1 MNTPVAPSVD
11 VIIPVYNAP
20 ELTKRCIDSVVT
32 NLSQSIRTIYVQDD
46 ASDTETCAMLDH
58 LCYQQLHVY
67 HAPENQGFG
76 KSVNDAATRSDADFV
91 LVLNSDTE
99 VHENFLPLLC
109 EALAADPELAV
120 ISPTQD
126 NFSTSKLDRYQRR
139 PSGYIATYRFQG
151 YAFLIR
157 RTLFVAMGGFDA
169 QFGRGYFEDTDL
181 GRRLIQHGWR
191 MGVHPDACI
200 HHAGGAS
207 FGRGRSYR
215 LLAKRNRALYLSR
228 YPEARRNILLVSGPY
243 TLADLSVQLK
253 DSTEQVLRQ
262 GGGIHW
268 LTPLPLPQLSCL
280 QMRNSPASIRM
291 AIKLMLRGRSRADKR
306 ISAVWIFPDAP
317 ILVRTLLVFFARVRK
332 LEIRKWEAGQFE
344 SAERLTDSQQNFSA
358 KPILKQEI
366 TKGSSD

>member
-20 ELTKRCIDSVVT
+20 ELTKRCIDSAVT
-32 NLSQSIRTIYVQDD
+32 VLGQSIRTIYIQDD

-76 KSVNDAATRSDADFV
+76 KSVNDAVARSDADWV

-99 VHENFLPLLC
+99 IHENFLPLLC
-109 EALAADPELAV
+109 EAFAADPELAV
-120 ISPTQD
+120 ISPAHD
-126 NFSTSKLDRYQRR
+126 NSARSKLDRYQRR
-139 PSGYIATYRFQG
+139 PGGYIATYRFQG

-157 RTLFVAMGGFDA
+157 RNLFAAMGGFDV

-181 GRRLIQHGWR
+181 GRRLVQQGWR
-191 MGVHPDACI
+191 MGVHPDASI

-215 LLAKRNRALYLSR
+215 VLAKRNRALYLSR

-243 TLADLSVQLK
+243 TLADLSVQLA
-253 DSTEQVLRQ
+253 DSIDQVLRQ

-280 QMRNSPASIRM
+280 QMRNGTASIKM
-291 AIKLMLRGRSRADKR
+291 AIRLMLRGRSRVDKR
-306 ISAVWIFPDAP
+306 ISAVWILPGAP
-317 ILVRTLLVFFARVRK
+317 VLLQILLVLFARVRN

-344 SAERLTDSQQNFSA
+344 FAGRLSDSQQEFPE
-358 KPILKQEI
+358 KPVLKQEI
-366 TKGSSD
+366 IKQNLE